1 MVKVICKNCNKE
13 FLHINRRKK
22 FCASECYW
30 DSLKGKMPK
39 SPPPHLPTQNLVCP
53 SCGIMFKKWPNRKY
67 CSRKCLGIAQRK
79 EEKQCLSCG
88 ISYVGS
94 GKKFCSKKCQSSFM
108 VKERSPTWKGG
119 INKEK
124 DRRKSFEGVK
134 WRKAVFERDDY
145 TCRMCGKKGGFIE
158 ADHIKPFCDYPE
170 LRYEL
175 SNGRTLC
182 RGCHRGTDTYG
193 RKRRFI

>member
-1 MVKVICKNCNKE
+1 
-13 FLHINRRKK
+13 
-22 FCASECYW
+22 
-30 DSLKGKMPK
+30 
-39 SPPPHLPTQNLVCP
+39 
-53 SCGIMFKKWPNRKY
+53 MFKKWPNRKY

-193 RKRRFI
+193 RKRRFIEYNGVRMCLSDWSKAIGIKRGTLDVRIRKLKWSIEKSLTTPWNKSIKP